1 MVGWEGARVC
11 GLEDQQRRAVASSEA
26 GHSALTCHLAVPATT
41 AHPERRILPT
51 TRRALAA
58 APDSPRRMA

>member
-41 AHPERRILPT
+41 HPERRILPT